1 MAAAA
6 CYRGQQVAFAEPG
19 LRGVPFGQVVAQV
32 RAHGD
37 TASATLAGQTHAHV
51 VAALTVPGTVSYPP
65 VVFVLGKALD
75 DAALAQ
81 LAETA
86 HGSVM
91 VVDDKRSL
99 GHAGPDAELLE
110 RTLRPDRTDRG
121 EPGWAMSW
129 FSIGPELAM
138 WVGTRPVEI
147 ARAQAS
153 ADKKKKAGLWSGALL
168 LAIPIVVSAFR
179 KKPPAPKGRARP
191 RTRTVGVAQ
200 QPIAVAP
207 APVPRPRPVEP
218 QPEIEAMLARYQLI
232 DRIAEGTVSE
242 VFTAF
247 SHGGGGPRRTIAVK
261 RLRPDQ
267 IENPGAVTHFTE
279 EATLLSRL
287 SHPNLVAVH
296 DSGEVDGTYFIAE
309 EYVVGRDLGRITR
322 KLVEG
327 GRAPLSPAGVLY
339 VVHEV
344 LGGLAYLHAP
354 SPGQDAPDGFLHHD
368 LAPRKVI
375 VSRLGKVKL
384 LDFKII
390 RAHQQAPQA
399 EIGAAKAMVDFMSP
413 EQARGRPLDRRS
425 DLFSVGLLLYHCAT
439 GEALYRGDT
448 QYDRVSR
455 AANGPGPHEH
465 TRIAALPAPL
475 AGILKKALDPRPER
489 RFQTADEF
497 VAAVAPYIEGGED
510 EVAGVISDLFDD
522 ELQQEI
528 DRLTGSTAPASAVG
542 RA

>member
-1 MAAAA
+1 
-6 CYRGQQVAFAEPG
+6 VA
-19 LRGVPFGQVVAQV
+19 
-32 RAHGD
+32 
-37 TASATLAGQTHAHV
+37 
-51 VAALTVPGTVSYPP
+51 
-65 VVFVLGKALD
+65 
-75 DAALAQ
+75 
-81 LAETA
+81 
-86 HGSVM
+86 
-91 VVDDKRSL
+91 
-99 GHAGPDAELLE
+99 
-110 RTLRPDRTDRG
+110 
-121 EPGWAMSW
+121 
-129 FSIGPELAM
+129 
-138 WVGTRPVEI
+138 
-147 ARAQAS
+147 
-153 ADKKKKAGLWSGALL
+153 
-168 LAIPIVVSAFR
+168 
-179 KKPPAPKGRARP
+179 
-191 RTRTVGVAQ
+191 
-200 QPIAVAP
+200 
-207 APVPRPRPVEP
+207 RPRPVEP

-267 IENPGAVTHFTE
+267 IENPAAVTHFTE

-344 LGGLAYLHAP
+344 LGALAYLHAP
-354 SPGQDAPDGFLHHD
+354 SPSQDAPDGFLHHD
-368 LAPRKVI
+368 LVPRKVI

-390 RAHQQAPQA
+390 RAHQQVPQA

-455 AANGPGPHEH
+455 AAHGPGPQEH
-465 TRIAALPAPL
+465 IRITALPAPL
-475 AGILKKALDPRPER
+475 PALLKKALDPRPER

-497 VAAVAPYIEGGED
+497 LAAVAPYIEGGED

-528 DRLTGSTAPASAVG
+528 DRLTGSTAPTPAVG